1 MFEWFFSLLVKWG
14 VGDVTAVYLARI
26 SGILL
31 VVILSLL
38 AYVITRRYLLRL
50 IAVSVEHTQTNWD
63 DIMNR
68 NGVFSR
74 LAQIAP
80 AIGVYLLVPLALE
93 GHDNWI
99 AVITNGAVIYM
110 VVLVVMAVDALFTSV
125 VDIFY
130 TYEWSRELP
139 IRSFVQ
145 VFKIVAII
153 IGIMVVASIVLNQ
166 TVFYILGSLGA
177 VTAVLTFV
185 FQDFIIGLVSGVQ
198 LTANGLVARGD
209 WISVPKYDAD
219 GTILEIGLTT
229 IKIQNADNSITTIPT
244 QSLINESFKNW
255 RGMQESG
262 GRRIKRSLTLD
273 MRSVSHIDH
282 LLLNQMQQ
290 ANVLPQAV
298 QQVALTTDIPQK
310 ADDDLLSAIN
320 AQYTTNVGVFRAYV
334 EQYLRQHPQIN
345 QELTLL
351 VRQLASDTAG
361 LPIEVYAF
369 SKEKAFADYEQVQAG
384 IFEHLM
390 AVLPQFGLRIYQS
403 PSSYDVAP
411 SA

>member
-80 AIGVYLLVPLALE
+80 AIVVYLLVPLALE

-153 IGIMVVASIVLNQ
+153 IGIMVVASIILNQ